1 MSSTAQHV
9 HQSNNKFDYRNPDY
23 TDIILARA
31 DFLVRLQNDKELL
44 KNVKLWYRTHPW
56 DFIKDWGQV
65 YEPRNAEVGRQ
76 AYIPFV
82 LWPRQIEFVK
92 WVHTRWLAQERGLAE
107 KSRDCGVSWL
117 SIGYAVSMW
126 LSHPGFAV
134 GFGSYKEDKVD
145 EHGNPDSL
153 FEKIRIFIDRLPRLF
168 LPAGFNPREHCTF
181 MRTVNPENE
190 STITGEVGNNIGRG
204 GRKSIQF
211 VDEAA
216 HVENQELVDRSL
228 SATTNCQIDVSSV
241 NGNGNLFYL
250 KRMKWENTN
259 HIFIFDWRHD
269 PRKDEAWHQKMLN
282 ERDDV
287 TFAQEYGRDYNAS
300 QEDSFI
306 PAKWV
311 TAAIDAH
318 KILGFKASGV
328 RVTGFDPADVGD
340 AKALICRHGS
350 IVLSAD
356 IKTQGEIPD
365 AIYWAHEVA
374 DQFRADVLAYDGD
387 GMGAPAMKVAMRSMA
402 AGRCKIVSYHG
413 SAGVSDPAGK
423 TRSKFRRSGAGGLA
437 EADTKTNADTYLNYR
452 AQTWSSLRSR
462 FEATYYAI
470 ETAKKGQVINV
481 DIADLISIDSGCA
494 QLLALQAELSRP
506 KRLHTANGKIK
517 VESKEE
523 MRKRGVKSPNLADAC
538 VIAMTVIAPDAAKIE
553 EHKPKFKPQFT
564 PDRGIRL

>member
-1 MSSTAQHV
+1 MH
-9 HQSNNKFDYRNPDY
+9 FDYKNPDY

-31 DFLVRLQNDKELL
+31 DLLVRLQNDKVLL
-44 KNVKLWYRTHPW
+44 KNTKLWYRNHPW
-56 DFIKDWGQV
+56 DFIKDWGQI

-92 WVHTRWLAQERGLAE
+92 WVYTRWRAQERGLAE
-107 KSRDCGVSWL
+107 KSRDCGATWL
-117 SIGYAVSMW
+117 CVGLAVSMW
-126 LSHPGFAV
+126 LFEPGFAA
-134 GFGSYKEDKVD
+134 GFGSRKENLVDKSGD
-145 EHGNPDSL
+145 PDSI
-153 FEKIRIFIDRLPRLF
+153 FEKIRIFINKLPRIF
-168 LPAGFNPREHCTF
+168 LPGLYLDHAHSTY
-181 MRTVNPENE
+181 MRISNPENGA
-190 STITGEVGNNIGRG
+190 TITGESGDNIGRG
-204 GRKSIQF
+204 GRKSIYLL
-211 VDEAA
+211 DEAA
-216 HVENQELVDRSL
+216 FIERQEIVDRAL
-228 SATTNCQIDVSSV
+228 SQNTNCQIDVSTP
-241 NGNGNLFYL
+241 NGNGNLFYE
-250 KRMKWENTN
+250 KRMK
-259 HIFIFDWRHD
+259 FDKTDRLFVLDWKDD
-269 PRKDEAWHQKMLN
+269 PRKDDAWYKKQKEEHN
-282 ERDDV
+282 EV
-287 TFAQEYGRDYNAS
+287 TVAQEIDRDYNAS

-311 TAAIDAH
+311 AAAIDSH

-340 AKALICRHGS
+340 AKALVCRHGS

-356 IKTQGEIPD
+356 VKIQGEIPD
-365 AIYWAHEVA
+365 AIYWAHDEA
-374 DQFRADVLAYDGD
+374 DRFRADVLAYDGD

-423 TRSKFRRSGAGGLA
+423 TRSKFRRSGTGGLA

-462 FEATYYAI
+462 FEATYYAV
-470 ETAKKGQVINV
+470 ETAQKGQVINV
-481 DIADLISIDSGCA
+481 DIADLISIDSGCV

-538 VIAMTVIAPDAAKIE
+538 VIAMSVIAPDAAKIE